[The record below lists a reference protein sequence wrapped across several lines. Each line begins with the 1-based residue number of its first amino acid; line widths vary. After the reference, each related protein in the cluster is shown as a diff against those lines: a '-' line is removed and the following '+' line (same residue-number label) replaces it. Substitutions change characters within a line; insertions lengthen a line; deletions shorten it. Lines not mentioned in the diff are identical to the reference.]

1 MKAIAVYPGKPQSI
15 HIEELPV
22 PDLKEKYDGRGVLVK
37 VLSVGLCGADRE
49 IVAGKYGTAP
59 VDDLFLILGHENL
72 GVVEAVGH
80 NVDEF
85 RPGDYVVAMVR
96 RPGLSRYDL
105 LGAPDMTTDEA
116 YYEHGISRLHG
127 FLCEYYTDVPEFL
140 VSLPAGLKE
149 VGVLLEPISIIEKG
163 LDEVYHIQKRLPLWR
178 PRHAA
183 VLGAAS
189 VGLLATLLLRL
200 RSISVTTLAMP
211 GTAVL
216 NRSLVDMVGGRCLD
230 ADKINITRA
239 SAEYGPFD
247 LIVEA
252 TGDFALAIDAMQALA
267 KNGVLLLCSVRGEG
281 REITVPANLT
291 NQGFVLGNKVM
302 LGTVTANR
310 KHVEQGVRDM
320 ALAELQF
327 PGWLSRLI
335 THRFRGFEAYDAA
348 FEPVGAQDIK
358 RVVEF
363 D

>member
-15 HIEELPV
+15 HLEELPV

-49 IVAGKYGTAP
+49 IAAGKYGTAP
-59 VDDLFLILGHENL
+59 VDDPFLVLGHENM
-72 GVVEAVGH
+72 GVVEAVGP

-85 RPGDYVVAMVR
+85 RPGDYVMAMVR

-105 LGAPDMTTDEA
+105 LGSPDMTTDEA

-140 VSLPAGLKE
+140 IGLPAGLKDI
-149 VGVLLEPISIIEKG
+149 GVLLEPMSIIEKG

-200 RSISVTTLAMP
+200 RTINVTTLAMP
-211 GTAVL
+211 GTADR
-216 NRSLVDMVGGRCLD
+216 NRNLIEEIGGRCLD
-230 ADKINITRA
+230 AEKINISRA

-252 TGDFALAIDAMQALA
+252 TGDFSLAFDAMQALA
-267 KNGVLLLCSVRGEG
+267 KNGILLLCSVRGEG
-281 REITVPANLT
+281 REITVPANLI
-291 NQGFVLGNKVM
+291 NHGFVLGNKVM

-335 THRFRGFEAYDAA
+335 TRRFHGFEDYNAA
-348 FEPVGAQDIK
+348 FDTNGGEEIK
-358 RVVEF
+358 RVV
-363 D
+363 DLV